1 MFGLSNRK
9 IGAFIKDERG
19 DFGLKGLIITVA
31 IIVVV
36 GCVVLFLT
44 GGDDGGGEMETWI
57 KKIWTSLGTWLQSTI
72 GLGWT

>member
-9 IGAFIKDERG
+9 IHAFIKDERG

-44 GGDDGGGEMETWI
+44 GKNGSGGQMETWI
-57 KKIWTSLGTWLQSTI
+57 GEVWDSLGGWLTNKI
-72 GLGWT
+72 GIGW